1 MEVDI
6 SGAKVFFTIPIDFP
20 LFGKIQISETLVVSW
35 IVMAL
40 ITGLCIWLTRDL
52 KIRNI
57 SKRQAVAEMIVE
69 TANKFDSF
77 CVGAFRDQR
86 CLELDQPDRT
96 SKSDSRSFYRGG
108 LGCCGFHHDHH
119 TEDQNQRFWRISEGL
134 HDSDCGY
141 DTV

>member
-69 TANKFDSF
+69 TANKFVIGNMGEKFRYLIPF

-86 CLELDQPDRT
+86 CLEPDQPDRT
-96 SKSDSRSFYRGG
+96 SKSDSRSFHRGG

-119 TEDQNQRFWRISEGL
+119 TEDQNQRFWRDI
-134 HDSDCGY
+134 
-141 DTV
+141 

>member
-52 KIRNI
+52 KVRTI
-57 SKRQAVAEMIVE
+57 SNRKAEAEMIEE
-69 TANKFDSF
+69 TANKF
-77 CVGAFRDQR
+77 VNVN
-86 CLELDQPDRT
+86 LE
-96 SKSDSRSFYRGG
+96 
-108 LGCCGFHHDHH
+108 
-119 TEDQNQRFWRISEGL
+119 
-134 HDSDCGY
+134 
-141 DTV
+141 

>member
-52 KIRNI
+52 KVRNI
-57 SKRQAVAEMIVE
+57 SKRQAVAEM
-69 TANKFDSF
+69 
-77 CVGAFRDQR
+77 
-86 CLELDQPDRT
+86 L
-96 SKSDSRSFYRGG
+96 
-108 LGCCGFHHDHH
+108 
-119 TEDQNQRFWRISEGL
+119 WRPQTNLSSATWEKNSAI
-134 HDSDCGY
+134 
-141 DTV
+141 

>member
-69 TANKFDSF
+69 TANKFVIVNALRKFESAGVIESRSSGMKGTYIKVLNDYIF
-77 CVGAFRDQR
+77 D
-86 CLELDQPDRT
+86 ELDEIKARKNLKGKGDAHPDEA
-96 SKSDSRSFYRGG
+96 KK
-108 LGCCGFHHDHH
+108 
-119 TEDQNQRFWRISEGL
+119 
-134 HDSDCGY
+134 
-141 DTV
+141 